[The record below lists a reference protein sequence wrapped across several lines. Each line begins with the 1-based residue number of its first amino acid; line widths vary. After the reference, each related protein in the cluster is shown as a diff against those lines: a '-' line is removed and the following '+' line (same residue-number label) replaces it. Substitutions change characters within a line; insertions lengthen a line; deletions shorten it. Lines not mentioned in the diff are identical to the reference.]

1 MEDKKWNMISI
12 VFGAIIMAIILG
24 GFILQPLDLATC
36 EARGGIVLTS
46 PNCDSI

>member
-1 MEDKKWNMISI
+1 MNERGWRVFSI
-12 VFGAIIMAIILG
+12 VFGVVIMTLILG